1 MGIFDN
7 ASSVVIGNKE
17 VQSIVR
23 VSDGAVLYQK
33 AASHSYALAFSS
45 ASYQTDSCGDVT
57 VYVTLTDN
65 GVPVSGETVNFSDA
79 TSVYTGITNNLGVAS
94 VSLNYHSNGTVTA
107 SYSNASATASIV
119 SNYSPSYTG
128 VMSYALSE
136 YTINIQT
143 EDTDLIC
150 FLVSTLEDLS
160 HLNGHTVEDIQSF
173 PIGYNFGEYDENTET
188 FMNDLIA
195 ELSEQDYYSAYYF
208 YSDEGWNGEY
218 DLLQLLEEQ
227 YPDDYHNDNNLLIL
241 FTMNSDYI
249 FNKFVYSASDST
261 HLTATLN

>member
-1 MGIFDN
+1 M
-7 ASSVVIGNKE
+7 
-17 VQSIVR
+17 
-23 VSDGAVLYQK
+23 
-33 AASHSYALAFSS
+33 
-45 ASYQTDSCGDVT
+45 
-57 VYVTLTDN
+57 
-65 GVPVSGETVNFSDA
+65 
-79 TSVYTGITNNLGVAS
+79 
-94 VSLNYHSNGTVTA
+94 NYHSNGTVTA

-143 EDTDLIC
+143 EDTDIIC

-173 PIGYNFGEYDENTET
+173 PIGYNFGEWDENTEI
-188 FMNDLIA
+188 FMGELMA
-195 ELSEQDYYSAYYF
+195 EFQEQDYYSLYYF
-208 YSDEGWNGEY
+208 YSEEGWNGEY

-227 YPDDYHNDNNLLIL
+227 YLDEYHNDNNLLIL

-249 FNKFVYSASDST
+249 FHKFVYSASDST